1 MRGPG
6 KDRVAQTCGHCN
18 KPGHTKAGCF
28 GLHPDLLEEFRRKR
42 ALRSGRREAKL
53 EKRKENTS
61 SLQLDEDHTAAVAF
75 LNTALLSFQPQF
87 GLAASEPSG
96 LLERIHVLDSGASS
110 HTFCRRQ
117 NFTSLEKFTGS
128 AINGIAGSAIM
139 PAGQGT
145 YTLRTIRNNAK
156 GTTIFHKALYVPDA
170 HCNLVSVSALEEDG
184 ATILFRKGRAV
195 ITSHGKVILSAT
207 RKFGL
212 YVIDEDDQQ
221 LHTAMAAYS
230 VSDPKLQIWHD
241 RLGHLGEQN
250 LHLLMKMS
258 TGITPLSDSNVCEAC
273 VKGRMKERPHRGCI
287 RKGTRPLES
296 LHGDIAG
303 PFPDEGIDGHRY
315 WACFIDDFTKMTWV
329 FPIRQKSEFGNCLR
343 QLLEQAETP
352 TRRCRYLRLDRG
364 GENQADAIT
373 LYCENKMIEMIFSAT
388 EQHEQN
394 GVAEV
399 ANRVLLEKLTATL
412 IHSGLEKKFWPYVLK
427 AMAYVRNL
435 SPASGRQIT
444 PYEAWHKEVPDLSH
458 LRVIGSRGFAK
469 MPSAKRKKMDDKTVP
484 CRLLGYQGSTNYV
497 LVDDDGRI
505 FFANNV
511 VFDEKSLL
519 RKRIASEQP
528 TDEPNAKRMDL
539 TPSLPT
545 IPLTE
550 NIRTDEEIQS
560 APSQSYQLNQD
571 EPSFHVELGTPER
584 TQSPDGA
591 VDEHQVVAEAADGH
605 PQQRFPVRETRG
617 QIPSRYTVL
626 AQQDPSAQQNQWR
639 FTMIAIHLAMIA
651 NNLEPTEPKTFA
663 EAMNSPHS
671 EQWMQAMI
679 DEIDSLMRNGTF
691 IPVSLPPGKHT
702 LQGKWVYKLKRG
714 KDGEITRFKA
724 RFVVRGFEQKEGI
737 DYHETFASVVKPMS
751 YKMIFAIAAALDLE
765 LEQMDVKTAF
775 LYGGVK
781 EEIYVTQPQGFDDKS
796 GRVFRLRKAL
806 YGLKQSPRI
815 WYQTLSDFL
824 EILGFKPLNA
834 DVGVFIRGTTYIAVY
849 VDDLLIAGPDK
860 EEIRQI
866 KAALSEKFEMTDLG
880 PCQYYLGMSVRR
892 DRRNK
897 AIFLS
902 QRAYV
907 EKVLREFDMWES
919 KPVTTPLS
927 TSKFQP
933 VPDEYRAPKT
943 TKLWY
948 AKAIG
953 SLMYAMLGTRPDIAF
968 AVSLCSRYLGNPTNE
983 HVQAVKRIM
992 RYLRGTID
1000 LELTFSGPLRPLV
1013 GYTDSDWAGD
1023 HDTRRSTAG
1032 YVFNVGTGAIS
1043 WNSKRQP
1050 TVALSSCEA
1059 EYMGQT
1065 QCTKEAIW
1073 LRGLLRELL
1082 AQYKHGDLQTTIL
1095 YGDNQGAIAMAKNPQ
1110 FHARTKHIDLQ
1121 WHYVRERVSDGD
1133 VELQYV
1139 PTEQQIADGLTKAL
1153 PKDRFI
1159 VFRNAL
1165 GLSNP

>member
-1 MRGPG
+1 
-6 KDRVAQTCGHCN
+6 
-18 KPGHTKAGCF
+18 
-28 GLHPDLLEEFRRKR
+28 
-42 ALRSGRREAKL
+42 
-53 EKRKENTS
+53 
-61 SLQLDEDHTAAVAF
+61 
-75 LNTALLSFQPQF
+75 
-87 GLAASEPSG
+87 
-96 LLERIHVLDSGASS
+96 
-110 HTFCRRQ
+110 
-117 NFTSLEKFTGS
+117 
-128 AINGIAGSAIM
+128 
-139 PAGQGT
+139 
-145 YTLRTIRNNAK
+145 
-156 GTTIFHKALYVPDA
+156 
-170 HCNLVSVSALEEDG
+170 
-184 ATILFRKGRAV
+184 
-195 ITSHGKVILSAT
+195 
-207 RKFGL
+207 
-212 YVIDEDDQQ
+212 
-221 LHTAMAAYS
+221 
-230 VSDPKLQIWHD
+230 
-241 RLGHLGEQN
+241 
-250 LHLLMKMS
+250 MS

-296 LHGDIAG
+296 VHGDIAG
-303 PFPDEGIDGHRY
+303 PFSDEGIDGHRY

-329 FPIRQKSEFGNCLR
+329 FPIRQKSEFGNCFR
-343 QLLEQAETP
+343 KLLEQAETP
-352 TRRCRYLRLDRG
+352 TRRCRYLRLDRA
-364 GENQADAIT
+364 GENQADTIT
-373 LYCENKMIEMIFSAT
+373 LYCENKIIEMIFSAT

-399 ANRVLLEKLTATL
+399 ANRVLLEKLTTTL

-427 AMAYVRNL
+427 SMAYIRNL

-458 LRVIGSRGFAK
+458 FRVIGSRGFAK
-469 MPSAKRKKMDDKTVP
+469 MPSAKRKKMDDKTIP
-484 CRLLGYQGSTNYV
+484 CRLLGYQGSTNYA

-550 NIRTDEEIQS
+550 NIRTDEEIQA
-560 APSQSYQLNQD
+560 APNQSYLPNQD
-571 EPSFHVELGTPER
+571 EPSFH
-584 TQSPDGA
+584 
-591 VDEHQVVAEAADGH
+591 
-605 PQQRFPVRETRG
+605 
-617 QIPSRYTVL
+617 
-626 AQQDPSAQQNQWR
+626 
-639 FTMIAIHLAMIA
+639 
-651 NNLEPTEPKTFA
+651 
-663 EAMNSPHS
+663 
-671 EQWMQAMI
+671 
-679 DEIDSLMRNGTF
+679 
-691 IPVSLPPGKHT
+691 
-702 LQGKWVYKLKRG
+702 LKRG

-796 GRVFRLRKAL
+796 GKVFRLRKAL

-824 EILGFKPLNA
+824 ETLGFKPLNA

-866 KAALSEKFEMTDLG
+866 KAALSKKFEMTDLG

-919 KPVTTPLS
+919 KPVTTPLR

-933 VPDEYRAPKT
+933 VPDEYKASET

-1000 LELTFSGPLRPLV
+1000 LELVFSGPLRPLV

-1043 WNSKRQP
+1043 WSSKRQP

-1095 YGDNQGAIAMAKNPQ
+1095 YGDI
-1110 FHARTKHIDLQ
+1110 
-1121 WHYVRERVSDGD
+1121 
-1133 VELQYV
+1133 
-1139 PTEQQIADGLTKAL
+1139 
-1153 PKDRFI
+1153 
-1159 VFRNAL
+1159 
-1165 GLSNP
+1165 